1 MHRRPTLALLVL
13 ALALTGGL
21 AAVAPA
27 GAEAATSTTTSSNW
41 AGYAVTRSG
50 SRFHKV
56 TGNWIVPTVTCTS
69 GQPTYSASWI
79 GLGGYATNSQALEQT
94 GTESDCDASG
104 TAHYSAW
111 YELVPD
117 TSHSVQL
124 GVRAG
129 DAMTAT
135 VTVTGTTVRLRL
147 IDRTRGTSVT
157 KVLKAQV
164 VDTSSAEWIVES
176 PALCASAT
184 VSDMGCSSTAL
195 ANFGTTGFTTA
206 RATTTGG
213 HTGTISDPN
222 YKATAITLTPAGRR
236 RFAGTQAPTDT
247 TAGAATPGALSAT
260 GGGFQIAYAQPTA
273 TTDPSGGTTPVTPPA
288 TAPAAVPRLRP
299 LQRLL
304 SPRAPGAA
312 AR

>member
-13 ALALTGGL
+13 ALTLTGGL
-21 AAVAPA
+21 AALAPA
-27 GAEAATSTTTSSNW
+27 GAEAAATSTTSSNW

-56 TGNWIVPTVTCTS
+56 TGNWIVPAVTCTS
-69 GQPTYSASWI
+69 GRRTYSASWI

-117 TSHSVQL
+117 TSHAIQL

-129 DAMTAT
+129 DAMTAS

-157 KVLKAQV
+157 KVLEAQV
-164 VDTSSAEWIVES
+164 VDTSSAEWIVEA
-176 PALCASAT
+176 PALCTSAT
-184 VSDMGCSSTAL
+184 VSDLSCSSTAL

-206 RATTTGG
+206 RATTIGG
-213 HTGTISDPN
+213 HTGTISDAN
-222 YKATAITLTPAGRR
+222 FKATSITLSPAGRR
-236 RFAGTQAPTDT
+236 RFAGAQAPTDA
-247 TAGAATPGALSAT
+247 TAGSATPGALSST
-260 GGGFQIAYAQPTA
+260 GGGFQIAYAQPAA
-273 TTDPSGGTTPVTPPA
+273 TTDPSGGSAPVTPPA
-288 TAPAAVPRLRP
+288 TAPAAVPRLLP
-299 LQRLL
+299 LQRVV